1 MMKKLLFFI
10 PLFISF
16 LLFAKEPE
24 IPTLKNFVTDQTG
37 VLSQSDAATLEQ
49 KLYAFSEKTGTQILV
64 LIIPTLEEN
73 TIEDFSLKV
82 VEKNKIGQEKS
93 DNGVLLTLAIKE
105 RKLRIEVGYGLEG
118 AITDAICSQ
127 IIRNIIVPELKEN
140 NFTGGL
146 NKGTDALISIASG
159 EEFDLPESKE
169 AEYGK
174 LQTVVFILFIPLLI
188 LASYLK
194 RKINGFAAWSISTAI
209 LAVVT
214 FLITFSIGATLIA
227 GFIYAIVA
235 VFTLFGSNGRGG
247 TGFGGGYYGGGFG
260 GGSSF
265 GGGDS
270 GGFSGGGGSFGGGG
284 SSGDW

>member
-1 MMKKLLFFI
+1 MKKLLFFI

-24 IPTLKNFVTDQTG
+24 IPTLRNFVTDQTG
-37 VLSQSDAATLEQ
+37 VLSQSEAASIEQ
-49 KLYAFSEKTGTQILV
+49 KLYAFDQKTGTQILV

-73 TIEDFSLKV
+73 TIEDFTFKV
-82 VEKNKIGQEKS
+82 VEKNKIGQKKS

-118 AITDAICSQ
+118 AITDALCSQ
-127 IIRNIIVPELKEN
+127 IIRNIIVPELKSN
-140 NFTGGL
+140 NFAGGID
-146 NKGTDALISIASG
+146 KGTDALISYASG
-159 EEFDLPESKE
+159 ETFDMPESRGEKS
-169 AEYGK
+169 GK
-174 LQTVVFILFIPLLI
+174 INTIVFILIIPMLLF
-188 LASYLK
+188 AAFLK
-194 RKINGFAAWSISTAI
+194 RKMNGFAAWSISTGIFGVISYLI
-209 LAVVT
+209 L
-214 FLITFSIGATLIA
+214 FSLGATLFA
-227 GFIYAIVA
+227 SFIYAIISIFV
-235 VFTLFGSNGRGG
+235 LFGAKGGG
-247 TGFGGGYYGGGFG
+247 TGFGGGFYGGGYG